1 MACGIQKW
9 QQLSGKSRSSFEFD
23 MIVFFLALWNI
34 VTSMTFSQVISMIQ
48 TLINFNFLGK
58 FNETD
63 MKNDIIGSCNDFSSI
78 KISVRRRAY
87 EQEKKLPYVP
97 QLTCFIMRK

>member
-1 MACGIQKW
+1 MGYKNGN
-9 QQLSGKSRSSFEFD
+9 QLRGKSRPSFEFD
-23 MIVFFLALWNI
+23 MIGFFSALCNI

-63 MKNDIIGSCNDFSSI
+63 MKNDIIGRCNDFSSI

-87 EQEKKLPYVP
+87 EQEKNLPYVP